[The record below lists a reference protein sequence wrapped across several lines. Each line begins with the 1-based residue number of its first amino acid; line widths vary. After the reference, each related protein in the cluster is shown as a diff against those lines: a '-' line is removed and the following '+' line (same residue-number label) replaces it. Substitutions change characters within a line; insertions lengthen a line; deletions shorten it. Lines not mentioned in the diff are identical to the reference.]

1 MSEATAPRRGAKY
14 PTTWRRPPFI
24 ENPLFRYGSVVLAV
38 GYVLWAIFARPVADV
53 FGLGHDG
60 APPYWAVGALE
71 FDVGRA
77 LQGLDR
83 AGNMLA
89 RMVPPDFTRW
99 ELLFRGITESVLMAF
114 AASFVGMILAV
125 PLGLAAARNLA
136 PMPIYLVARF
146 IIVLSR
152 TFHEIVWA
160 IFFVKIVGFGPL
172 AGVLTLIVASASFIS
187 KMLAE
192 DVENMQAGQAEAIRA
207 TGASFP
213 KLLIYGIMPQVLPRY
228 LGVSI
233 YRLDA
238 NLRHSTV
245 VGIVGAGG
253 IGQVL
258 AASFSRYDYDF
269 SLAILM
275 VIISLVFLGEIFSN
289 LIRKRLR

>member
-24 ENPLFRYGSVVLAV
+24 ENPLFRYGSVVLALAYLV
-38 GYVLWAIFARPVADV
+38 WSLGFSIEVDMARVI
-53 FGLGHDG
+53 
-60 APPYWAVGALE
+60 
-71 FDVGRA
+71 
-77 LQGLDR
+77 QGLDR
-83 AGNMLA
+83 AGNMFA
-89 RMVPPDFTRW
+89 RMVPPDFSRW
-99 ELLFRGITESVLMAF
+99 ELLYRGISESVLIAF
-114 AASFVGMILAV
+114 AASFVGMIVAV

-136 PMPIYLVARF
+136 PLPVYLVARF

-192 DVENMQAGQAEAIRA
+192 DVENMQPGQAEAIRA

-213 KLLIYGIMPQVLPRY
+213 KLLIYGITPQVLPRY
-228 LGVSI
+228 FGVSI

-269 SLAILM
+269 SLAILI

-289 LIRKRLR
+289 VIRSRLR

>member
-1 MSEATAPRRGAKY
+1 MSDSSVTRPAAGY
-14 PTTWRRPPFI
+14 PTAWRRPPLI
-24 ENPLFRYGSVVLAV
+24 ENPLLRYGLSALALVYLVWSLGFSIEIDVARVV
-38 GYVLWAIFARPVADV
+38 
-53 FGLGHDG
+53 
-60 APPYWAVGALE
+60 
-71 FDVGRA
+71 
-77 LQGLDR
+77 QGLDR
-83 AGNMLA
+83 AGNMFA
-89 RMVPPDFTRW
+89 RMVPPDFSRW
-99 ELLFRGITESVLMAF
+99 ELLFRGVTESVLIAF
-114 AASFVGMILAV
+114 AASFVGMVLAV

-136 PMPIYLVARF
+136 PTPVYLVARF
-146 IIVLSR
+146 VIILSR

-192 DVENMQAGQAEAIRA
+192 DVENMQAGQAEAVRA

-213 KLLIYGIMPQVLPRY
+213 KLLIYAITPQVLPRY

-258 AASFSRYDYDF
+258 AATFSRYDYDF

-289 LIRKRLR
+289 LIRRRLR